1 MKKNSKKIPILSK
14 TRYQAGLQCPLR
26 LWHTCYN
33 PELAAEI
40 SPVQQAI
47 FDMGHRVGELATR
60 VYPGGVLVEED
71 HLHHEEAVKT
81 TLAAIEDPKVKA
93 IYEAGFLYDDVRVRV
108 DVLQR
113 LKNGK
118 WNLIEVKSSTRVKDE
133 YVPDTGIQYYV
144 LRGSGLDIERVFL
157 MYINNQ
163 YVYDGKELDL
173 KSLFSSADLTE
184 EALAYKEEAPENLA
198 HLKAML
204 ADSDAPV
211 IAPSKHCKKP
221 YGCDFW
227 EYCTKDMPEHWV
239 MQLSGIAQN
248 KLDELESMGVYDIGD
263 IPNDFPLTA
272 IQNRIKASVANDE
285 AYIAREL
292 KDKLEDVAYPV
303 HFLDFETLGLAIPRY
318 SGTRPYQSIPFQWS
332 DHIVHKSGKIQ
343 HEEYLCREDKDPRE
357 ELAVGLLDVLGKKGS
372 IFTYTNF
379 EEKVIKDLAAQLP
392 KHRRALLAT
401 LERLVDLHKIIKDN
415 YYHPKFHGSFSLKS
429 VLPTIIPEM
438 SYENL
443 AVQDGQEAGLEYV
456 RMLDPKTPLEEKE
469 QIKIDLLKYC
479 GHDTLAMVK
488 IREELLKLF

>member
-1 MKKNSKKIPILSK
+1 MKMNSKEIPMLSK

-33 PELAAEI
+33 PELAGEI

-60 VYPGGVLVEED
+60 VYPGGVLVQED
-71 HLHHEEAVKT
+71 HLHHEEAVET
-81 TLAAIEDPKVKA
+81 TLAVMEDPKVKA

-113 LKNGK
+113 LKKGK

-144 LRGSGLDIERVFL
+144 LKGSGLDIERVFL
-157 MYINNQ
+157 MYLNNQ

-184 EALAYKEEAPENLA
+184 EALAYEEEVPENLA
-198 HLKAML
+198 TLNAML
-204 ADSDAPV
+204 ANSDAPI
-211 IAPSKHCKKP
+211 IAPSKHCNKP
-221 YGCDFW
+221 YGCEFW

-248 KLDELESMGVYDIGD
+248 KLDALEAMGIYDIRD

-272 IQNRIKASVANDE
+272 IQNRIRACVTNDE
-285 AYIAREL
+285 AYIAPEL
-292 KDKLEDVAYPV
+292 KDKLEDVAYPI

-318 SGTRPYQSIPFQWS
+318 AGTRPYQAIPFQWS

-343 HEEYLCREDKDPRE
+343 HEAYLCTEDKDPRE
-357 ELAVGLLDVLGKKGS
+357 QLAMALLDALGKKGS
-372 IFTYTNF
+372 IFAYTNF

-392 KHRRALLAT
+392 KHRKALLAT
-401 LERLVDLHKIIKDN
+401 LKRLVDLHKIVKDN

-429 VLPTIIPEM
+429 VLPAIIPEM

-443 AVQDGQEAGLEYV
+443 AVQDGQEAGLEYM
-456 RMLDPKTPLEEKE
+456 RMLDPKTPPEEKE
-469 QIKIDLLKYC
+469 QIKSDLLRYC

-488 IREELLKLF
+488 MREELLKLF